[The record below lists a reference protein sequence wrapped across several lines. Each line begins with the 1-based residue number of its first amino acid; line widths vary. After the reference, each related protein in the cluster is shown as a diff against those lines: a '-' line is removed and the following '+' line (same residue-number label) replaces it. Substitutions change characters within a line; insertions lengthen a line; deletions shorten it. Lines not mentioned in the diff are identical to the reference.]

1 MKILSRLLLFLIV
14 LTWAGKIPDQ
24 DLDADDDEI
33 TEEDHFALDLKKPP
47 VYDKIVIFL
56 FSTFNLDLVSIM
68 ASYRRYRLFWY
79 RSWAIRR
86 FSLPL

>member
-14 LTWAGKIPDQ
+14 LTWAGKIPAEQ

-47 VYDKIVIFL
+47 V
-56 FSTFNLDLVSIM
+56 
-68 ASYRRYRLFWY
+68 
-79 RSWAIRR
+79 
-86 FSLPL
+86 